1 LFYPQEVKV
10 SDSVVAKK
18 ETILFALFDGINPTL
33 FNLAVHKDNR
43 GSFTELWKHGIN
55 TFDALQS
62 NLSVNTKAGTFRG
75 LHFQTF
81 VPQAKLVTPIMG
93 GIVDYIVDVRYKSKT
108 FGKYAAFELQ
118 PGQSLLVPKGFAH
131 GFLTTRD
138 NTVINYLVDG
148 GRFAEYERSI
158 NVLDEEIVNA
168 ENDKIHLLQ
177 DIYQKVSDLGLSL
190 SDLVISD
197 KDKYAPSFGDL
208 VETRLNEFTHY
219 IGADLC

>member
-1 LFYPQEVKV
+1 MSE
-10 SDSVVAKK
+10 SVVAKK
-18 ETILFALFDGINPTL
+18 ETVLFTLFDGVNPTL

-55 TFDALQS
+55 TFEAMQS

-81 VPQAKLVTPIMG
+81 LPQGKLVSVITG
-93 GIVDYIVDVRYKSKT
+93 GIVDYVVDVRYKSKT

-131 GFLTTRD
+131 GFLTTQD
-138 NTVINYLVDG
+138 NTIVNYLVDG
-148 GRFAEYERSI
+148 GRFQEYERII
-158 NVLDEEIVNA
+158 NTLDDKILDVQSEEISLL
-168 ENDKIHLLQ
+168 EDIH
-177 DIYQKVSDLGLSL
+177 QKVTDLCLSL
-190 SDLVISD
+190 SDVIMSD
-197 KDKYAPSFGDL
+197 KDRYAPTLSES
-208 VETRLNEFTHY
+208 VKAHLNEFTHY